1 MFCENCGKRLIRG
14 YQFCLECGT
23 PVPPQSDEEEA
34 VQEQAADSS
43 AMPAAENAGMPQVGG
58 FDSEKGTLVFCP
70 NCGMHMQKSGAYC
83 DKCGMQ
89 LQSGADDKYN
99 NLPKNGDVPLWNT
112 EREDYGYANMSD
124 SDIEQINKFMSGG
137 GISADEDYSASTES
151 DDFSDVSSDD
161 AAAEIEQ
168 ITNQFASMYQPTTNT
183 EMPAIGAGTKENSAG
198 ERMVDNFAM
207 ESTDTDNAYIEN
219 GHLPVIEGA
228 SMEFDPTEPEPED
241 PNAFVMTDE
250 PIEDITP
257 TYSDV
262 FTEAKEE
269 VPAYEEPAAAV
280 PAYEEPVAAVPAYEE
295 PVAAVP
301 VYEEPATE
309 IADYSEPEE
318 IQPAE
323 EAPAFAVPVYTED
336 GEAAEESYIYSAD
349 EYNTSADSDIPLFEE
364 EPADYEKSE
373 EATAIFSDYAQTAEA
388 VEDTTA
394 YAAESSMPEL
404 SAYTP
409 SAQSDYAPIS
419 EPESAPVSEYSEA
432 EPVYNQPVAPVSAG
446 DSYAYGGTVKTA
458 DDFSGGFMGSAAESA
473 PAAEAKPSDNLDAEP
488 EIDLGRLVYCRN
500 CGQDMYEKELVCRNC
515 GAPKR
520 PEYQRPSERKQKKE
534 SKPFKLFGIFSV
546 PALIGVAVAIA
557 LVCALII
564 PSMLSSRDKITTS
577 KPESSTT
584 SSTTTMNVGGSEPED
599 TTAFD
604 ADVTE
609 PDESKPDEPVQTSA
623 STTASTSESTRP
635 TQLSSAASSTSK
647 PASSTSKPASSSST
661 ATSTSKPAT
670 TTTAKPSAATTTTAA
685 PAVSAGYSSSTVIA
699 QNKERDALISAYETI
714 AGELGKVDAFAR
726 SAVYAIMFD
735 SRAADTAGK
744 SFYSG
749 TFGSAALKSIKS
761 GKSAVSSAVSAA
773 KPSTSELNKA
783 YNALRKLQGL
793 YEDYYDYVVNATS
806 FSQFESKCDSY
817 LSSFT
822 SCAKS
827 DFSFSVLNT
836 SAQTN
841 SDRAQYYA
849 DVIGDAANAADN
861 AANAYTTLNSA
872 ISKLTESS
880 FSGKFLDT
888 LGKNISTYMNAAKYT
903 RAARAYYDILV
914 SSSYAANSCAYL
926 GNAAGYLL
934 DTADVFYLAAYDN
947 TLSNF
952 KSTVSTYTASAKNA
966 SANAR

>member
-1 MFCENCGKRLIRG
+1 MFCENCGKSLIRG

-34 VQEQAADSS
+34 VQEQTANNAG
-43 AMPAAENAGMPQVGG
+43 MPAAEDAGMPQVGG
-58 FDSEKGTLVFCP
+58 LNSEGGTLVFCP

-89 LQSGADDKYN
+89 LQSSANDRYN
-99 NLPKNGDVPLWNT
+99 NLPKNGEVPLWNT

-124 SDIEQINKFMSGG
+124 SDIEQINKFMNGG
-137 GISADEDYSASTES
+137 GISAADDYSAADES

-183 EMPAIGAGTKENSAG
+183 EMPAIGASTNENGAG
-198 ERMVDNFAM
+198 ERMMDNFAM

-219 GHLPVIEGA
+219 GHLPIIEGA

-257 TYSDV
+257 TYSDIP
-262 FTEAKEE
+262 T
-269 VPAYEEPAAAV
+269 YEEPA
-280 PAYEEPVAAVPAYEE
+280 VAI
-295 PVAAVP
+295 P
-301 VYEEPATE
+301 VYEEPAVEVPVYEEDATE
-309 IADYSEPEE
+309 IASYDEPDE
-318 IQPAE
+318 IQPVE
-323 EAPAFAVPVYTED
+323 EAPVFAVPVYTED

-349 EYNTSADSDIPLFEE
+349 EYNPSGDSDIPLFEE
-364 EPADYEKSE
+364 EPADYGKSD
-373 EATAIFSDYAQTAEA
+373 EAPAIFSDYAHTAEA
-388 VEDTTA
+388 EITEDAAA
-394 YAAESSMPEL
+394 YATETAMPEL

-409 SAQSDYAPIS
+409 VAQSDYAPIS

-432 EPVYNQPVAPVSAG
+432 EPVYNQPVVPMSAS
-446 DSYAYGGTVKTA
+446 DSYAYDSTVKTA
-458 DDFSGGFMGSAAESA
+458 DDFSGGFMGAAISPEASAPASAAE
-473 PAAEAKPSDNLDAEP
+473 PKLSDSLDTEP

-515 GAPKR
+515 NAPRR
-520 PEYQRPSERKQKKE
+520 PPYTPPSHKARGGNKE
-534 SKPFKLFGIFSV
+534 PFKLFGVFSI
-546 PALIGVAVAIA
+546 PALVGIAVAIVA
-557 LVCALII
+557 VCAFML
-564 PSMLSSRDKITTS
+564 PSLLSSRDKITTS

-584 SSTTTMNVGGSEPED
+584 SSSTTTTLNAGGSDPD
-599 TTAFD
+599 SAIASD
-604 ADVTE
+604 ISE

-623 STTASTSESTRP
+623 STTASTAESTKP
-635 TQLSSAASSTSK
+635 TQTSTSASTSK
-647 PASSTSKPASSSST
+647 PASSGST

-670 TTTAKPSAATTTTAA
+670 TTTAKPSAATTTTPA
-685 PAVSAGYSSSTVIA
+685 PVVSAGYSSSTVIA

-726 SAVYAIMFD
+726 NAVYAIMFD
-735 SRAADTAGK
+735 DRAADTAGK
-744 SFYSG
+744 SFYSSS
-749 TFGSAALKSIKS
+749 FASAALKSIKS
-761 GKSAVSSAVSAA
+761 GKSTVSAAVSSA

-783 YNALRKLQGL
+783 YTALRKLEGL
-793 YEDYYDYVVNATS
+793 YEDYYNYVVNATS

-822 SCAKS
+822 SYAKS

-861 AANAYTTLNSA
+861 AVNAYSTLNSA
-872 ISKLTESS
+872 IGKLTESS

-914 SSSYAANSCAYL
+914 GSSYAANSCAYL

-947 TLSNF
+947 TLANF